1 MIWETY
7 WTVILASIILVPS
20 ICVAIFAYWIKTYS
34 SATGE
39 IAAKYWDVFVKL
51 ISAFTVIFSGAMLFG
66 KYIDQQQSIEAAK
79 QGQVLREIALQ
90 EAEYLK
96 QKLAFDTRKHD
107 KRNVLLSQAKQV
119 ASRLASQQPPDPAL
133 ELRFEELYYA
143 DLIGIEQKGGPVERA
158 MIGFR
163 KELKGTADEEQLKQL
178 SLNLS
183 RAVTTELKSSEDAL
197 LAQHK
202 QITALVTRSSKT
214 SN

>member
-7 WTVILASIILVPS
+7 WAVILGSIILVPCL
-20 ICVAIFAYWIKTYS
+20 CVAIFAFWIKTYS

-39 IAAKYWDVFVKL
+39 VAAKYWDVFVKL

-79 QGQVLREIALQ
+79 QGQILREIALQ

-107 KRNVLLSQAKQV
+107 QRNVLLSEAKQV
-119 ASRLASQQPPDPAL
+119 ASRLASQRSTDPAL

-143 DLIGIEQKGGPVERA
+143 DLIGIEQKGGPVEQA

-163 KELKGTADEEQLKQL
+163 KELKGAGDEQELKQL
-178 SLNLS
+178 SLELS

-202 QITALVTRSSKT
+202 QITALVTRSSKA
-214 SN
+214 SD

>member
-20 ICVAIFAYWIKTYS
+20 LCVAIFAYWIKTYS

-51 ISAFTVIFSGAMLFG
+51 ISAFMVIFSGAMLFG

-79 QGQVLREIALQ
+79 HGQVLREIALQ

-119 ASRLASQQPPDPAL
+119 ASRLASQQPADPAL

-202 QITALVTRSSKT
+202 QITALVTRSSNT
-214 SN
+214 AD